1 MCIVLWACACAHRH
15 ARATMDKHAAYV
27 SIESLETHIV
37 YFAQPQ
43 LAMYTQMY
51 VYLDIY
57 SCKYYVP
64 GPPHHCLVPSHTTNN
79 TGSSGSSITQSC
91 LRLPQGHTAPWY

>member
-1 MCIVLWACACAHRH
+1 MSIVLWACACSHRH
-15 ARATMDKHAAYV
+15 ARATMGKHAAYV

-51 VYLDIY
+51 VYLDRHVYMRVSTMFLVLPTIVW
-57 SCKYYVP
+57 S
-64 GPPHHCLVPSHTTNN
+64 PHTQPTIQVVVVVVC
-79 TGSSGSSITQSC
+79 SSIIASDC
-91 LRLPQGHTAPWY
+91 